1 MGGELGAWSMEH
13 VVRSG
18 PNYTRGREPTRLADN
33 NTTGSGITKIE
44 ELRGYPAVCNAE
56 VTTKQTKIYAAA
68 QIGSKLLFEA
78 FQSKKEHATASPM

>member
-1 MGGELGAWSMEH
+1 MEH

-44 ELRGYPAVCNAE
+44 ELRGYPAVCNARAACCLTPPSCSKIDGE
-56 VTTKQTKIYAAA
+56 V
-68 QIGSKLLFEA
+68 F
-78 FQSKKEHATASPM
+78 